1 MTYDPWSAAIK
12 EAYSTAPQGVV
23 ILATLELRHSSWTAP
38 VRVVR
43 DTLDLDAL
51 IEAGA
56 PANAGEVV
64 TFSKCAFEVVPPES
78 SAQMPEITIKIDN
91 VAKVLSDQLEAAMAV
106 RAPIDITYR
115 EYLSTDAETAGPHY
129 VLNGLTL
136 RRTTCTPT
144 SVSGT
149 ATFGDYIN
157 RAYPNKLFK
166 ASEFKGLV
174 R

>member
-1 MTYDPWSAAIK
+1 MTWSAAIK
-12 EAYSTAPQGVV
+12 EAYVNAPHDVV
-23 ILATLELRHSSWTAP
+23 ILATLELRHVSWAVP

-43 DTLDLDAL
+43 DNLDLSAK

-56 PANAGEVV
+56 PANAGQVV
-64 TFSKCAFEVVPPES
+64 TFSRCAFEAVPPES
-78 SAQMPEITIKIDN
+78 SDKLPEITIKIDN
-91 VAKVLSDQLEAAMAV
+91 VSRDLSGQLDAAMTA

-136 RRTTCTPT
+136 RRTTCTAT
-144 SVSGT
+144 SVTGT
-149 ATFGDYIN
+149 ATFGDYVN
-157 RAYPNKLFK
+157 RAFPNKVFK
-166 ASEFKGLV
+166 ASEFKGLL